1 VPTTLVT
8 GGAGFIG
15 SHLCDSLLAQGHTVV
30 AIDDLSSG
38 RLANI
43 GEARTYGDRF
53 TFYSLDI
60 RVEGLPA
67 LFEQH
72 RPEVVLHLAAG
83 TRSDGVPD
91 ARSEARVGLMGLLA
105 VLECSVAARVR
116 KVVFTSSASMY
127 GEPRTVP
134 VKESWMPAAKPL
146 TPPAISKRVAEDYL
160 RFYQGSRSLD
170 FTSLVLP
177 IVFGPRQDP
186 EAAFSVVTRL
196 AGAMLQG
203 EKPEIRGDGEQT
215 RDFLF
220 IDDAVHALTLAID
233 GGSGLT
239 LNVGTGRE
247 TSVNDVFALLAEI
260 TGFAGEPLFGPG
272 EPGEVR
278 RCALDVSMAAR
289 HLDWK
294 PWTHL
299 EDGLRETVA
308 YLRGAS

>member
-1 VPTTLVT
+1 VSTVLVT

-60 RVEGLPA
+60 KVEGLPA
-67 LFEQH
+67 LFERH
-72 RPEVVLHLAAG
+72 RPQVVMHLAAV
-83 TRSDGVPD
+83 RESDEAVD
-91 ARSEARVGLMGLLA
+91 LLSEAGVGLMGLLA
-105 VLECSVAARVR
+105 VLECSVGAGVA

-127 GEPRTVP
+127 GEPRSVP
-134 VKESWMPAAKPL
+134 IKESWMPAATPL
-146 TPPAISKRVAEDYL
+146 TPEAISKRVAEDYL
-160 RFYQGSRSLD
+160 RFYQSSRRLD

-177 IVFGPRQDP
+177 NVFGPRQDP
-186 EAAFSVVTRL
+186 EAGSGVVSAFVGR
-196 AGAMLQG
+196 MLGG

-220 IDDAVHALTLAID
+220 IDDAVHALTLAMEA
-233 GGSGLT
+233 GSGRT

-247 TSVNDVFALLAEI
+247 TSVKELFRMLVEI
-260 TGFAGEPLFGPG
+260 TGFEGEPLFGPAH
-272 EPGEVR
+272 PGDVR
-278 RCALDVSMAAR
+278 RSALDSSIAAR
-289 HLDWK
+289 QLGWK

-308 YLRGAS
+308 YVRGPG

>member
-1 VPTTLVT
+1 
-8 GGAGFIG
+8 
-15 SHLCDSLLAQGHTVV
+15 
-30 AIDDLSSG
+30 
-38 RLANI
+38 
-43 GEARTYGDRF
+43 
-53 TFYSLDI
+53 
-60 RVEGLPA
+60 
-67 LFEQH
+67 
-72 RPEVVLHLAAG
+72 
-83 TRSDGVPD
+83 
-91 ARSEARVGLMGLLA
+91 
-105 VLECSVAARVR
+105 
-116 KVVFTSSASMY
+116 
-127 GEPRTVP
+127 
-134 VKESWMPAAKPL
+134 MPAAKPL

-160 RFYQGSRSLD
+160 RFYQGSRGLD

-186 EAAFSVVTRL
+186 EAAFGVVTRF
-196 AGAMLQG
+196 AGTMLQE

-247 TSVNDVFALLAEI
+247 TSVNDIFTLLAEI
-260 TGFAGEPLFGPG
+260 TGFAGEPLFGPA

-278 RCALDVSMAAR
+278 RCALDVSRAAR